1 VLHTYD
7 FGHVNYAIGE
17 IPGIMDVGN
26 SEHCTK
32 REWRV
37 KIALLEDNPSI
48 LDYLSRALEMMGHTV
63 HKYPDSTSLLD
74 TLFNG
79 ERARTPLPYDLLLV
93 DLLLPGN
100 ISGLEAIH
108 TIRRAIPQELLPIVI
123 ISACSQKELE
133 EVHRQLPSV
142 PIVRKPFRIQELLQ
156 TIDEV
161 MVY

>member
-1 VLHTYD
+1 
-7 FGHVNYAIGE
+7 
-17 IPGIMDVGN
+17 MDVGN
-26 SEHCTK
+26 SEHCTI
-32 REWRV
+32 REWPV

-63 HKYPDSTSLLD
+63 HKYPNSASLLE
-74 TLFNG
+74 TLFDG
-79 ERARTPLPYDLLLV
+79 EHVHAPLPYDLLLV

-133 EVHRQLPSV
+133 EAHRELPSV

-161 MVY
+161 VVC